1 MKRAREEFNQ
11 DGNQGEKDA
20 SKNGVGGGSESGDDR
35 KDLRMLFTT
44 ITTMAEQG
52 EETCGVTDTNSNQ
65 MQGNQKTQSQAVEMK
80 WSPQLELWRLQDGL
94 EQLCVGVDDE
104 MDWDGK
110 ED

>member
-44 ITTMAEQG
+44 IT
-52 EETCGVTDTNSNQ
+52 DTNSNQ
-65 MQGNQKTQSQAVEMK
+65 MQGNQKTQSQAVEMN

>member
-20 SKNGVGGGSESGDDR
+20 SKNGVGGGSESGDKR

-44 ITTMAEQG
+44 ITSMAEQG
-52 EETCGVTDTNSNQ
+52 EDVTPQETCGVTDTNSNQ
-65 MQGNQKTQSQAVEMK
+65 MQGNQKTQSQAVEMN

-104 MDWDGK
+104 MD
-110 ED
+110 